1 MRFMMMVKADSNYE
15 AGHPPDAELM
25 AVIGRHTVEMMK
37 AGVVLENG
45 GLLPSAKGARIRAAG
60 GALTVID
67 GPFAEAKELI
77 GGYAILKA
85 ASKAEAIKLG
95 TDFMRLHQEVLG
107 PTWQGELEVRQLAE
121 FGCELLA
128 GV

>member
-15 AGHPPDAELM
+15 AGRPPDAKLV
-25 AVIGRHTVEMMK
+25 AVMGSTPGDDE
-37 AGVVLENG
+37 GWVVLETG
-45 GLLPSAKGARIRAAG
+45 GLRPGSKGARIRAAEG
-60 GALTVID
+60 QLTVID

-85 ASKAEAIKLG
+85 GSKAEAIRLG
-95 TDFMRLHQEVLG
+95 TDFMRLHQDVLG

-121 FGCELLA
+121 FGCE
-128 GV
+128 

>member
-15 AGHPPDAELM
+15 AGRPPDAKLM
-25 AVIGRHTVEMMK
+25 AVIGQHTEEMMK
-37 AGVVLENG
+37 AGVVVETG
-45 GLLPSAKGARIRAAG
+45 GLLPSAKGARIRAAEG
-60 GALTVID
+60 QLTVID

-85 ASKAEAIKLG
+85 GSKAEAIKLG
-95 TDFMRLHQEVLG
+95 TDFMRLHQDVLG

-121 FGCELLA
+121 FGCE
-128 GV
+128 